1 MISFY
6 YFNISFFRHE
16 ITDSVPTI
24 EELEKF
30 SETELLDKLFAMAIP
45 VVPKDTKSLIS
56 KNELAHVLYKALSD
70 KKIIL
75 DSLDAATVDYSVRQS
90 DRRLNDLTGIDT
102 NANVN
107 THTHTNVNVNTNTN
121 NNSYEY
127 TNIGEDR
134 GGGGGRYGL
143 VRRSRNII
151 PIPIP
156 IPIPISTATDTLTQ
170 YRRNN
175 DQMTPISFSGKS
187 KKKTILYIV

>member
-1 MISFY
+1 
-6 YFNISFFRHE
+6 
-16 ITDSVPTI
+16 
-24 EELEKF
+24 
-30 SETELLDKLFAMAIP
+30 MAIP

-75 DSLDAATVDYSVRQS
+75 DSLDAATVDYSIRQS

-107 THTHTNVNVNTNTN
+107 THTHTHTNVNTNTNTN

-156 IPIPISTATDTLTQ
+156 IPISTATDTLTQ

-187 KKKTILYIV
+187 KKKIFYMINIKIVYIYTIV